1 MPYKA
6 EGNTVWV
13 MRDGRWYV
21 LKRHNSHAEA
31 LAHLAALNINVV
43 NYSPPARALS
53 AGRARWH
60 GRQT

>member
-31 LAHLAALNINVV
+31 LAHLAALNINVM
-43 NYSPPARALS
+43 SDKQHRRR
-53 AGRARWH
+53 GR
-60 GRQT
+60 

>member
-21 LKRHNSHAEA
+21 LKRHNSHA
-31 LAHLAALNINVV
+31 
-43 NYSPPARALS
+43 
-53 AGRARWH
+53 GRWR
-60 GRQT
+60 T